1 MGYINGKPLSANSS
15 LRLPLSSVRE
25 VFHHRCR
32 LEMHRPAQ
40 GLNRLSVLQDG
51 ILLYH
56 PLEDSL
62 SLDQVVGCTHH
73 LALPYLKDNPI
84 GYVDMGFFCFGVAF
98 LSMMSETTTLQK
110 YMLSARCFH
119 SA

>member
-1 MGYINGKPLSANSS
+1 M
-15 LRLPLSSVRE
+15 
-25 VFHHRCR
+25 
-32 LEMHRPAQ
+32 
-40 GLNRLSVLQDG
+40 QDG

-84 GYVDMGFFCFGVAF
+84 GYVDMGFFLFRGGIPFDDVRNHHLTKVHALGSLF
-98 LSMMSETTTLQK
+98 PLGISIGIGKEKHGSP
-110 YMLSARCFH
+110 
-119 SA
+119 